1 MDLRQTLHYFTTT
14 FSVRTNY
21 LSDHGLINVI
31 STFSGPSPIAT
42 LTGQGA
48 VFVESG
54 GESGIIRKY
63 NANPAAFVINVD
75 NRTTVQGNISNSNI
89 SSHSSNVN
97 QQIQLAPNIAALL
110 TAMVE
115 KLNADNSISKDAL
128 SDALRDI
135 ETLKIQI
142 SKSGRNRNIIE
153 LIFSNLA
160 NISSIGSF
168 VTQLSQLLP
177 K

>member
-1 MDLRQTLHYFTTT
+1 
-14 FSVRTNY
+14 
-21 LSDHGLINVI
+21 LINVI